1 MGHSDQISVL
11 LVEDDAAARA
21 NIAAILSS
29 AGISV
34 EQAEDGATGLK
45 RAGSGSHDVLILD
58 RMLPGYS
65 GIDIVTRLRGAGV
78 GAPVL
83 MLSALGRSEH
93 RVEGLESGVDDY
105 LAKPFEPD
113 ELVARV
119 RALWRRASRRSHDPV
134 LLFGDLE
141 CHAKARTAYR
151 QGRHLAL
158 SPKEFELFR
167 YLMDHAGEVVTREM
181 LLRHVWKLN
190 FDPQTNVVDVN
201 VGRLRRKLEEGFDS
215 PVLETVWGTGYR
227 LIAVGAGPA
236 GGSTSGPAGG

>member
-1 MGHSDQISVL
+1 MAQSGPISVL
-11 LVEDDAAARA
+11 LVDDDAAARTT
-21 NIAAILSS
+21 IAAILSG
-29 AGISV
+29 AGMVV
-34 EQAEDGATGLK
+34 EQSGDGASGLH
-45 RAGSGSHDVLILD
+45 RAGSGTHDVIILD
-58 RMLPGYS
+58 RMLPHLS
-65 GIDIVTRLRGAGV
+65 GIEIVSRLRGAGV

-105 LAKPFEPD
+105 LAKPFEPN

-119 RALWRRASRRSHDPV
+119 RALWRRAHSRSHDPV

-141 CHAKARTAYR
+141 CHVKARTAYR

-158 SPKEFELFR
+158 SPKEFNLFH

-181 LLRHVWKLN
+181 LLRHVWHLS

-201 VGRLRRKLEEGFDS
+201 VGRLRRKLEEGFGS

-227 LIAVGAGPA
+227 LTATVGL
-236 GGSTSGPAGG
+236 GSA

>member
-1 MGHSDQISVL
+1 MGQADQISIL
-11 LVEDDAAARA
+11 LVEDDDAARA
-21 NIAAILSS
+21 NIAGILTG
-29 AGISV
+29 AGMTV
-34 EQAEDGATGLK
+34 EQAADGATGLH
-45 RAGSGSHDVLILD
+45 RAGGGSHDVIILD
-58 RMLPGYS
+58 RMLPHLT
-65 GIDIVTRLRGAGV
+65 GIDIVTRLRVAGV

-119 RALWRRASRRSHDPV
+119 RALWRRANRGGSHDPV

-141 CHAKARTAYR
+141 CHVKARTAFR
-151 QGRHLAL
+151 KGRHLPL

-201 VGRLRRKLEEGFDS
+201 VGRLRRKLEDGFDG

-227 LIAVGAGPA
+227 LIAASAPA
-236 GGSTSGPAGG
+236 SA

>member
-1 MGHSDQISVL
+1 MGQNDQISVL

-21 NIAAILSS
+21 NIAAILCA
-29 AGISV
+29 AGMAV
-34 EQAEDGATGLK
+34 EQAEDGATGLA
-45 RAGSGSHDVLILD
+45 RAGSGGHDVLILD
-58 RMLPGYS
+58 RMLPHCS

-119 RALWRRASRRSHDPV
+119 RALWRRASRRNHDPV

-201 VGRLRRKLEEGFDS
+201 VGRLRRKLEEGFDG

-236 GGSTSGPAGG
+236 SGSAGG

>member
-1 MGHSDQISVL
+1 MAQQESINVL
-11 LVEDDAAARA
+11 VVEDDAAARA
-21 NIAAILSS
+21 NIAAILTQ
-29 AGISV
+29 AGMV
-34 EQAEDGATGLK
+34 VDQAEDGRIGLH
-45 RAGSGSHDVLILD
+45 RAGSGGHDVIILD
-58 RMLPGYS
+58 RMLPHLT
-65 GIDIVTRLRGAGV
+65 GIDIVTRLRVAGI

-119 RALWRRASRRSHDPV
+119 RALWRRASRSIHDPV

-141 CHAKARTAYR
+141 CHVKARTAFR

-181 LLRHVWKLN
+181 LLRHVWKLS

-201 VGRLRRKLEEGFDS
+201 VGRLRRQLEEGFDG
-215 PVLETVWGTGYR
+215 PVLETVWGTGSR
-227 LIAVGAGPA
+227 LIAP
-236 GGSTSGPAGG
+236 GSSGCGSPGC

>member
-1 MGHSDQISVL
+1 MGQSDQISVL
-11 LVEDDAAARA
+11 LVEDDDAARA
-21 NIAAILSS
+21 NIAAILTG
-29 AGISV
+29 AGINV
-34 EQAEDGATGLK
+34 EQAADGAIGLQ
-45 RAGSGSHDVLILD
+45 RAGGGSHDVIILD
-58 RMLPGYS
+58 RMLPHLT
-65 GIDIVTRLRGAGV
+65 GIDIVTRLRVAGV

-119 RALWRRASRRSHDPV
+119 RALWRRANRGGNHDPV

-141 CHAKARTAYR
+141 CHVKARTAFR
-151 QGRHLAL
+151 QGRHLPL

-181 LLRHVWKLN
+181 LLRHVWKLS

-227 LIAVGAGPA
+227 LIAATGAGLA
-236 GGSTSGPAGG
+236 

>member
-1 MGHSDQISVL
+1 MMAQGDAISVL
-11 LVEDDAAARA
+11 LVEDDAIARA
-21 NIAAILSS
+21 TITAILSG
-29 AGISV
+29 ADMLV
-34 EQAEDGATGLK
+34 EQVDDGPTGLL
-45 RAGSGSHDVLILD
+45 RAGSGVHDVIILD
-58 RMLPGYS
+58 RMLPHLS
-65 GIDIVTRLRGAGV
+65 GIDVVTRMRGAGV

-119 RALWRRASRRSHDPV
+119 RALWRRATRRSHEPV

-141 CHAKARTAYR
+141 CHVKARTVFR
-151 QGRHLAL
+151 QSRHLPL
-158 SPKEFELFR
+158 SPKEFDLFR
-167 YLMDHAGEVVTREM
+167 YLMEHAGEVVTREM
-181 LLRHVWKLN
+181 LLRHVWKLS

-227 LIAVGAGPA
+227 LIAVGADDA
-236 GGSTSGPAGG
+236 